1 VPARAP
7 YLTGRRYV
15 DERLGIELPVPP
27 GFLPHITPD
36 ELLLTRE
43 EPSRALASVMLSRWV
58 VDRPALAELFQKYVE
73 AVRETVGKANVELAR
88 SGMAMTPLGRA
99 VERVYELDEVVTLRL
114 LVLPI
119 CGMTGS
125 LLVTELWRDEET
137 REALE
142 RWLGALRAL
151 GAGPPP
157 ICAELD
163 P

>member
-1 VPARAP
+1 
-7 YLTGRRYV
+7 V

-27 GFLPHITPD
+27 GFFARIMPD
-36 ELLLTRE
+36 ELLVTRE
-43 EPSRALASVMLSRWV
+43 VPSRALASVMLSRWV
-58 VDRPALAELFQKYVE
+58 VDRPALEELFQKYVD
-73 AVRETVGKANVELAR
+73 AVRETIGKANVHLAS

-99 VERVYELDEVVTLRL
+99 VERVYELGDGATLRL

-125 LLVTELWRDEET
+125 LLVTELWRDEAT
-137 REALE
+137 RDELA
-142 RWLGALRAL
+142 RWVGALRASR
-151 GAGPPP
+151 AGPPP